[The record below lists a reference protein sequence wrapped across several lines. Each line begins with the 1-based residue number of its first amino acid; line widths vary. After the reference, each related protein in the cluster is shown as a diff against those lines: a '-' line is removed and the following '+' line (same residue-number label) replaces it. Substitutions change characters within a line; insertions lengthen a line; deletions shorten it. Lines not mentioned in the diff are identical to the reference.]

1 MELVVGRDDV
11 PLVVG
16 DCDVTLDVGDG
27 EGRADELVG
36 EPAGGVKDI
45 S

>member
-1 MELVVGRDDV
+1 MVGCDDV
-11 PLVVG
+11 PLVVRG
-16 DCDVTLDVGDG
+16 CAVTLDVGDG